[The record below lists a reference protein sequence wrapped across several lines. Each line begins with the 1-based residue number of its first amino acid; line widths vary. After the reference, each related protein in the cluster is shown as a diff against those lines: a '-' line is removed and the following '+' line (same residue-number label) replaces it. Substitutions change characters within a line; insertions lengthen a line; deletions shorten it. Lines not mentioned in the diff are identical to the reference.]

1 MIKKKDLDH
10 ILALHK
16 AQPVGFGYIDIIVKQ
31 ENVRQ
36 LIENLVSS
44 GIRISTITWWE
55 YVDSFP
61 KSSRYGM
68 GGPKSNFYD
77 GWFSEL
83 CFGEDEI
90 NTNKKDDILKII
102 ENKEIYFSDGEV
114 VRYNEQECLTPAL
127 WLEVPEEW
135 KNIQQ

>member
-1 MIKKKDLDH
+1 M
-10 ILALHK
+10 
-16 AQPVGFGYIDIIVKQ
+16 VGVCGFISQIVKIWDG
-31 ENVRQ
+31 RAKK
-36 LIENLVSS
+36 
-44 GIRISTITWWE
+44 
-55 YVDSFP
+55 Y
-61 KSSRYGM
+61 
-68 GGPKSNFYD
+68 FYD

-102 ENKEIYFSDGEV
+102 ENKEIHFSDGKV

-127 WLEVPEEW
+127 WLEVPEGW